1 MASKCTNLRKN
12 GRPRCRTGVNRAKS
26 PKRGQI
32 AALIREKYATTGKPT
47 LICEIMQHLGLSR
60 TRANEIVQA
69 MGIAGEICL
78 LNTEKKGQARQV
90 LPFDALL
97 PRIFFSDTLRHRK
110 SYLREF
116 PDEAL
121 LAKFCEI
128 TIEIKSRQ
136 SITFEHIQEYGGHY
150 GIMEG

>member
-1 MASKCTNLRKN
+1 MDA
-12 GRPRCRTGVNRAKS
+12 PVAEQGVNRAKS

-32 AALIREKYATTGKPT
+32 AALIRENYATTGKPT
-47 LICEIMQHLGLSR
+47 LVCEIMQHLGLSR

-69 MGIAGEICL
+69 MGIAGEICV

-110 SYLREF
+110 SYLQEF

-121 LAKFCEI
+121 MAKFCEI
-128 TIEIKSRQ
+128 TTEIKSRE
-136 SITFEHIQEYGGHY
+136 SITFDHIQEYGRHY